1 MLQRPDRKSF
11 DLHKSLSTM
20 PKIRSYLDPPKV
32 ISIALLLVSFVP
44 VALAVVVTVRH
55 WVPLPYWDEW
65 YTPGLLLTAYARGTL
80 SFSHF
85 FLQHNE
91 SRKFFPRLLYIT
103 LAKLHGWDVRDAMA
117 VTLFEVAAICGLLFW
132 LFLRTKGATTIM
144 ALVAFT
150 VTTFLCFAPVQYDN
164 FLWGLVFELFV
175 PGLAVILVAVVNLSR
190 LRFGV
195 KTVINIV
202 LALVATY
209 TFANGM
215 LLWVLGVPLPAV
227 QERAS
232 KRARLV
238 WYSLFALTGAAAIAS
253 YFVGYKRPEAHPPL
267 HFGILQLLHY
277 LILWVGGYYNSTR
290 VSPFLV
296 GVIVSTLCIV
306 ATARAIMRL
315 NHGAPW
321 RHFYPWFL
329 ISAYGLSSGVITA
342 MGRVGFGVEQAL
354 STRYAVFSL
363 FIYLGLVGTTFALYC
378 YDQDRIGAYRRR
390 WIVIVSIAVIALSA
404 PAWSFCLHDAKRLAN
419 RTGERNA
426 RLLCALEWMDVFP
439 TNPDLKLIFPYPDVL
454 RIRAHAI
461 AGAGL
466 LRCHLLSPRLL
477 DQLKETTHSSTDLS
491 HGRLETAIV
500 QGNALI
506 TSGWIWP
513 SKKNRN
519 CVLIAF
525 KKTTGQVALMSVIA
539 PTIAR
544 PDIER
549 RYQHERMKPVGFR
562 DQTRVSM
569 LGEGRIEAW
578 AVDTTAEVAWPLGA
592 SVSATDQ

>member
-1 MLQRPDRKSF
+1 MKRFYPDQR
-11 DLHKSLSTM
+11 
-20 PKIRSYLDPPKV
+20 I
-32 ISIALLLVSFVP
+32 IGIALALVVVIP
-44 VALAVVVTVRH
+44 VALAVTVTLRH

-65 YTPGLLLTAYARGTL
+65 FTPGVLLTACAKGTL

-91 SRKFFPRLLYIT
+91 SRKVFPRLLYLA
-103 LAKLHGWDVRDAMA
+103 LAKIHGWDVRDAMA

-132 LFLRTKGATTIM
+132 LFLRTKGATAIT
-144 ALVAFT
+144 ALVAFA

-175 PGLAVILVAVVNLSR
+175 PGLAVILVAAVNLSR

-209 TFANGM
+209 SFANGM
-215 LLWVLGVPLPAV
+215 LLWILGVPLPAA
-227 QERAS
+227 QESAS
-232 KRARLV
+232 KRARLG
-238 WYSLFALTGAAAIAS
+238 WYSLFALAGAAAIAS
-253 YFVGYKRPEAHPPL
+253 YFVGYKRPEAHPPF
-267 HFGILQLLHY
+267 HFGVPQLVHY

-296 GVIVSTLCIV
+296 GVIVSASCIV
-306 ATARAIMRL
+306 AAARATMLL
-315 NHGAPW
+315 NRGAPW

-342 MGRVGFGVEQAL
+342 MGRVGFGLEQAL

-378 YDQDRIGAYRRR
+378 YDQDTVGAYRRP
-390 WIVIVSIAVIALSA
+390 WIVIASIAVIALSA
-404 PAWSFCLHDAKRLAN
+404 PAWRFCLHDAKQKAN

-426 RLLCALEWMDVFP
+426 RLLCALECIDVFP

-454 RIRAHAI
+454 SIRAHAI

-477 DQLKETTHSSTDLS
+477 DQLKEITHSSTDLS

-500 QGNALI
+500 QENALI
-506 TSGWIWP
+506 TSGWIWS

-525 KKTTGQVALMSVIA
+525 KKPTGQVALMSVIA

-562 DQTRVSM
+562 DQTPVSM

-592 SVSATDQ
+592 SGSATDH

>member
-1 MLQRPDRKSF
+1 MKRFYPDQR
-11 DLHKSLSTM
+11 
-20 PKIRSYLDPPKV
+20 I
-32 ISIALLLVSFVP
+32 IGIALALVVVIP
-44 VALAVVVTVRH
+44 VALAVTVTLRH

-65 YTPGLLLTAYARGTL
+65 FTPGVLLTACAKGTL

-91 SRKFFPRLLYIT
+91 SRKVFPRLLYLA
-103 LAKLHGWDVRDAMA
+103 LAKIHGWDVRDAMA

-132 LFLRTKGATTIM
+132 LFLRTKGATAIT
-144 ALVAFT
+144 ALVAFA

-175 PGLAVILVAVVNLSR
+175 PGLAVILVAAVNLSR

-209 TFANGM
+209 SFANGM
-215 LLWVLGVPLPAV
+215 LLWILGVPLPAA
-227 QERAS
+227 QESAS
-232 KRARLV
+232 KRARLG
-238 WYSLFALTGAAAIAS
+238 WYSLFALAGAAAIAS
-253 YFVGYKRPEAHPPL
+253 YFVGYKRPEAHPSF
-267 HFGILQLLHY
+267 HFGVPQLVHY

-296 GVIVSTLCIV
+296 GVIVSASCIV
-306 ATARAIMRL
+306 AAARATMLL
-315 NHGAPW
+315 NRGAPW

-342 MGRVGFGVEQAL
+342 MGRVGFGLEQAL

-378 YDQDRIGAYRRR
+378 YDQDTVGAYRRP
-390 WIVIVSIAVIALSA
+390 WIVIASIAVIALSA
-404 PAWSFCLHDAKRLAN
+404 PAWRFCLHDAKQKAN

-426 RLLCALEWMDVFP
+426 RLLCALECIDVFP

-454 RIRAHAI
+454 SIRAHAI

-477 DQLKETTHSSTDLS
+477 DQLKEITHSSTDLS

-500 QGNALI
+500 QENALI
-506 TSGWIWP
+506 TSGWIWS

-525 KKTTGQVALMSVIA
+525 KKPTGQVALMSVIA

>member
-1 MLQRPDRKSF
+1 MRMKRFYPDQ
-11 DLHKSLSTM
+11 
-20 PKIRSYLDPPKV
+20 KIIR
-32 ISIALLLVSFVP
+32 IALALVAVIP
-44 VALAVVVTVRH
+44 VALAVTVTLRH

-65 YTPGLLLTAYARGTL
+65 FTPGVLLTACAKGTL
-80 SFSHF
+80 SFSDF

-91 SRKFFPRLLYIT
+91 SRKVFPRLLYLA
-103 LAKLHGWDVRDAMA
+103 LAKIHGWDVRDAMA
-117 VTLFEVAAICGLLFW
+117 ITLFEVAAICGLLFW
-132 LFLRTKGATTIM
+132 LFLRTKGATAIT
-144 ALVAFT
+144 ALVAFA

-164 FLWGLVFELFV
+164 FLRGLLFELFV
-175 PGLAVILVAVVNLSR
+175 PGLAVILVAAVNLSR

-195 KTVINIV
+195 KTIINIV

-215 LLWVLGVPLPAV
+215 LLWILGVPLPAA
-227 QERAS
+227 QESAS
-232 KRARLV
+232 KRARLG
-238 WYSLFALTGAAAIAS
+238 WYSLFALVGAAAIAS
-253 YFVGYKRPEAHPPL
+253 YFVGYKRPAAHPPF
-267 HFGILQLLHY
+267 HFGVPQLVHY
-277 LILWVGGYYNSTR
+277 LILWVGGYFNSTP

-296 GVIVSTLCIV
+296 VVIVSALWIV
-306 ATARAIMRL
+306 AAANATMLLSR
-315 NHGAPW
+315 GAPW

-329 ISAYGLSSGVITA
+329 ISVYGLSSGVITA
-342 MGRVGFGVEQAL
+342 MGRVGFGLEQAL
-354 STRYAVFSL
+354 STRYAIFSL

-378 YDQDRIGAYRRR
+378 YDQDTVGAYRRP
-390 WIVIVSIAVIALSA
+390 WIVIASIAVIALSA
-404 PAWSFCLHDAKRLAN
+404 PAWRFCLHDAKQKAN

-426 RLLCALEWMDVFP
+426 RLLCALECIDVFP

-454 RIRAHAI
+454 SIRAHAI

-477 DQLKETTHSSTDLS
+477 DQLKEITHSSTDLS

-500 QGNALI
+500 QENALI
-506 TSGWIWP
+506 TSGWIWS

-519 CVLIAF
+519 CILIAF
-525 KKTTGQVALMSVIA
+525 KKPTGQVALMSVIA

-562 DQTRVSM
+562 DQTPVSM

-592 SVSATDQ
+592 SGSATDH